1 MRGTRHA
8 RKSKTHRLEGEDPI
22 AWSEY
27 EMSFSLGYSFGHV
40 SHGLGF
46 FGHSFGHD
54 FSGFVKAEAYLGL
67 ARDLTFIGFP
77 RSSPT
82 TVSLGTKGTEHQMAS
97 HQVSSFS
104 GPIVYRN
111 TDLPKQETQQ
121 LSLNKKPEF
130 QEDKTALNPT

>member
-1 MRGTRHA
+1 MVLG
-8 RKSKTHRLEGEDPI
+8 SSGI
-22 AWSEY
+22 ASAIT
-27 EMSFSLGYSFGHV
+27 
-40 SHGLGF
+40 
-46 FGHSFGHD
+46 

-67 ARDLTFIGFP
+67 ARDLTFIDFP

-82 TVSLGTKGTEHQMAS
+82 TVILGTEGTEHQMAS

-104 GPIVYRN
+104 GPIVHRN

-130 QEDKTALNPT
+130 QEDQTALNPA